1 MVFISYGKFGIF
13 SSRLVL
19 RANNLTAGIFFTLAA
34 SFQPFYNAAGAYS
47 ATGLNN
53 AEGALNPAFNAS
65 FGTYLGINSHFS
77 MLTDSSGMFLIA
89 CAVLNIFFLICATR
103 INVVFFVIFLGAS
116 LGFILAASARWC
128 IAEGHVALAER
139 LVVVS
144 HALLHLHPVSIRY

>member
-1 MVFISYGKFGIF
+1 MVFISYGIF
-13 SSRLVL
+13 CSFTLQPVL

-65 FGTYLGINSHFS
+65 FGTHLRISFCLS
-77 MLTDSSGMFLIA
+77 ELTDSSGMFLIA

-139 LVVVS
+139 LVVVCP
-144 HALLHLHPVSIRY
+144 ALLHLIP